1 MIKFLK
7 KRVEMLSEKFVQYE
21 KLRIDAEN
29 EDQAMSSGLFNP
41 RFLAKV
47 RRSKACSSH

>member
-7 KRVEMLSEKFVQYE
+7 KRIEMLSEKFAQHE

-29 EDQAMSSGLFNP
+29 EDQAMSCGSFNP
-41 RFLAKV
+41 RFLAKI
-47 RRSKACSSH
+47 RRSKAYNSH